1 MTAATHHDPAEAW
14 PQGLPLG
21 SFGIINA
28 LMTVAGKVADGGK
41 ERRERAVR
49 GRADPA
55 GLSRFI
61 PSGR

>member
-1 MTAATHHDPAEAW
+1 
-14 PQGLPLG
+14 
-21 SFGIINA
+21 
-28 LMTVAGKVADGGK
+28 VADGGK